1 MLQTLKHNC
10 LYLWMFRE
18 GVIWKYDMEKTWMR
32 MPVLNLFQSISGGIM
47 PASKEVTQQ
56 HTNKSCADV

>member
-1 MLQTLKHNC
+1 
-10 LYLWMFRE
+10 MFRE